1 MFKILSWIGLNFV
14 TILGIAQ
21 AAIKALKEI
30 LTGVVNL
37 ISLFMTK
44 EQAELAVATL
54 RSLVNK
60 ADEFIEIIKNKLL

>member
-1 MFKILSWIGLNFV
+1 MFKVLSWIGLNFA

-21 AAIKALKEI
+21 AVIKAVKEI

-44 EQAELAVATL
+44 EQAEATVSTL
-54 RSLVNK
+54 RMVINK
-60 ADEFIEIIKNKLL
+60 IDEFIEKIKIALL